1 MIAVYSGF
9 TRQGQ
14 QTVTHGTVMWQWSI
28 NHDLGQSCGSGL
40 STMTWDSHVAVVYQ
54 PWPGA
59 VMWQWS
65 INHDLGQS
73 CGSGLSQ
80 MTVDDIIDV
89 KHVHF
94 NSSHWLTCLDAD
106 MSQDTQPR
114 TLQTGLSFMPLLG
127 WPRHCTCMAL
137 AEQSTWQLTNVAM
150 DVDHTWWA
158 WAGQEVIRLKWWNY
172 YVDMIPDVD
181 RGSLFHV
188 L

>member
-1 MIAVYSGF
+1 MVDIDICYGSKTLGNEELMIAVYSGF

-14 QTVTHGTVMWQWSI
+14 QTVTHGTVMWQCSI
-28 NHDLGQSCGSGL
+28 TN
-40 STMTWDSHVAVVYQ
+40 DSRRYRRCQTCTLQLITLTDMSWCWHVTRHTATNTTDRSIIYAVVR
-54 PWPGA
+54 
-59 VMWQWS
+59 
-65 INHDLGQS
+65 
-73 CGSGLSQ
+73 
-80 MTVDDIIDV
+80 
-89 KHVHF
+89 
-94 NSSHWLTCLDAD
+94 LTT
-106 MSQDTQPR
+106 SYN
-114 TLQTGLSFMPLLG
+114 
-127 WPRHCTCMAL
+127 CTCMAL